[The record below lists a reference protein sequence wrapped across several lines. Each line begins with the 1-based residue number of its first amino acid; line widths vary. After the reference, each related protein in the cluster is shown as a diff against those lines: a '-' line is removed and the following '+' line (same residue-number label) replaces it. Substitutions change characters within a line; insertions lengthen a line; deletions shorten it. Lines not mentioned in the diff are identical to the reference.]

1 MVEKQPRYHVDLHGL
16 SLDECE
22 AKIREMIDAAQEEW
36 LADYEIAMID
46 IGGDPA
52 NHAALERLRAGAC
65 TAARSGHHENAQH
78 GDARWENFA
87 VMLFVLSKLT
97 NCRRALSQAY
107 P

>member
-1 MVEKQPRYHVDLHGL
+1 MQPRNDVDLHGL

-52 NHAALERLRAGAC
+52 DHAALERLRAEHVRLRE
-65 TAARSGHHENAQH
+65 AAITKMRSMAMSGGKTLQ
-78 GDARWENFA
+78 
-87 VMLFVLSKLT
+87 
-97 NCRRALSQAY
+97 
-107 P
+107 